1 MKYNNKKTHLK
12 NNNKSNTVYCYFK
25 SLHVIIL
32 HSFHYKFNT
41 FKFCLNSLSKITNF
55 TPY

>member
-25 SLHVIIL
+25 SLHVIIYIHFTKNL
-32 HSFHYKFNT
+32 T
-41 FKFCLNSLSKITNF
+41 LLNF
-55 TPY
+55 F